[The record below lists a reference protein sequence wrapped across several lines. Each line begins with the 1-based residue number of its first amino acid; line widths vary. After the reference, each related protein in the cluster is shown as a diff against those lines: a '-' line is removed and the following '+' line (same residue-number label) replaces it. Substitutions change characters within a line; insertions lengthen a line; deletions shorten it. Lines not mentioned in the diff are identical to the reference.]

1 MVRTSPGTD
10 TIEDDIHATREGIGD
25 KMDRLQERLSPSDM
39 FESVIDFARS
49 NGGAI
54 ASGVSNTVREHPL
67 PITMIGAGV
76 LWLALASRSRDDLEY
91 AYGETREGTA
101 GRLRRRAASMGE
113 GLRERASDLRE
124 RASDLGERA
133 GELSGRARDEA
144 RRYGRSGGE
153 FVRAHPVLVGAV
165 GVALGA
171 ALAAALPRTARE
183 DSVFG
188 ERAERARQAA
198 KEAAL
203 REGRKVQEA
212 AKAAVEKAREAAE
225 RNAPTAE
232 DLKRDVER
240 TAKAAT
246 GRGSASSGSG
256 SGGGQ
261 GSGPGTTSGT
271 A

>member
-1 MVRTSPGTD
+1 MVKTSPGTD
-10 TIEDDIHATREGIGD
+10 TIEDDINATRDSIGD
-25 KMDRLQERLSPSDM
+25 KVERLQDRLSPGDM
-39 FESVIDFARS
+39 FDSVIDFARS

-54 ASGVSNTVREHPL
+54 ASGVGNTVREHPL
-67 PITMIGAGV
+67 PIAMIGAGIV
-76 LWLALASRSRDDLEY
+76 WLAIASRTRDEQRDY
-91 AYGETREGTA
+91 YGDEREGTT
-101 GRLRRRAASMGE
+101 GRLRRRAAAMGE
-113 GLRERASDLRE
+113 GLRERASDLGE
-124 RASDLGERA
+124 RASGLGERA
-133 GELSGRARDEA
+133 SELSGKARDEA
-144 RRYGRSGGE
+144 LRYGRSGGE

-171 ALAAALPRTARE
+171 ALAAALPRSSRE

-212 AKAAVEKAREAAE
+212 AKAAVEKARETAE
-225 RNAPTAE
+225 RKAPTAD

-246 GRGSASSGSG
+246 GR
-256 SGGGQ
+256 
-261 GSGPGTTSGT
+261 TSGT
-271 A
+271 GPSGGPGSAGSA